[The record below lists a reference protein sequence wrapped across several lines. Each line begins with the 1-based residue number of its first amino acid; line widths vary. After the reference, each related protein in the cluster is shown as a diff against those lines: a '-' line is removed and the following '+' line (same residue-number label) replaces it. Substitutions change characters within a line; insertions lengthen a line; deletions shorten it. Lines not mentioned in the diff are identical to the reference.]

1 MILGDRLW
9 PREELE
15 NWIRRHEGLN
25 WRHRDGEDW
34 IVKRLTT
41 GRAESYLRVEEILDD
56 FEELWRCIPSHI
68 REGALREEEEHS
80 EEPRDRQSRERRDNN
95 QQDEEEEEEIE
106 AEEVAGLTELL
117 AHIDEE
123 GDVTY
128 GYANKGAS
136 SNREGPELID
146 IKVVELSPLGLP
158 ISTGD
163 IWTCT
168 RKDLTGITRWKG
180 SVRGPACSSY
190 PHPKLHTLEGYGR
203 HSKKQTL
210 TRHYHK

>member
-1 MILGDRLW
+1 MHPDPHQRGGALK
-9 PREELE
+9 EEE
-15 NWIRRHEGLN
+15 QQSEDPGARQPQEG
-25 WRHRDGEDW
+25 GEDNQQ
-34 IVKRLTT
+34 
-41 GRAESYLRVEEILDD
+41 
-56 FEELWRCIPSHI
+56 
-68 REGALREEEEHS
+68 EEEG
-80 EEPRDRQSRERRDNN
+80 
-95 QQDEEEEEEIE
+95 EEEIE

-123 GDVTY
+123 GEVTY

-190 PHPKLHTLEGYGR
+190 PHPKLHTLEGI
-203 HSKKQTL
+203 T
-210 TRHYHK
+210 